1 MASHPR
7 RASAGVFAAR
17 WEDVRRSDREDRRR
31 APRGD
36 VSPPQSRLIL
46 RMNAV
51 KLTARERQLLQIL
64 GVLLIL
70 FVAIQVFR
78 EIWLAVAQVAD
89 VILIFIAAWALS
101 YLLAPVVG
109 RIEERTRIGRT
120 LGVIVVYAAMA
131 LVLVLVGVL
140 ALPPFIEQLNDL
152 VARGS
157 EYGERASQIVAGLQ
171 TSLERLGLRVDLTEF
186 YGSLPRRVGDLAAAY
201 AADIL
206 GVVPAIATEFFNV
219 TLVLIIAFL
228 ILIDGDTMW
237 HRFTRVLSPELQSE
251 AELFRQSTDRSFGGF
266 LRGSLVLGL
275 IYGIASLL
283 ILAPLGVPYAG
294 VLAFVSGLTM
304 IIPFFGPI
312 ISFLTVTF
320 LGAPDRLIPVFV
332 LVLVVQQILLNVIG
346 PRIMS
351 RSIGVHPIFVFLAL
365 LLGAKLAGFWGV
377 FLALPVAG
385 ILSTFA
391 RYYFELV
398 VGRRTRVQASALIEA
413 RAAGK

>member
-1 MASHPR
+1 
-7 RASAGVFAAR
+7 
-17 WEDVRRSDREDRRR
+17 
-31 APRGD
+31 
-36 VSPPQSRLIL
+36 
-46 RMNAV
+46 MNTV

-140 ALPPFIEQLNDL
+140 ALPPLIAQLNDL

-206 GVVPAIATEFFNV
+206 GVVSATAAVFFNV

-312 ISFLTVTF
+312 IAFIPVLTVTF

-398 VGRRTRVQASALIEA
+398 VGRRTRVQASALIEEREA

>member
-1 MASHPR
+1 MP
-7 RASAGVFAAR
+7 AAR
-17 WEDVRRSDREDRRR
+17 
-31 APRGD
+31 AD
-36 VSPPQSRLIL
+36 VSPPQCRLIF
-46 RMNAV
+46 RMSAV
-51 KLTARERQLLQIL
+51 NLSTRERQLLQIL
-64 GVLLIL
+64 GVLLIV
-70 FVAIQVFR
+70 FIAIQVFR

-89 VILIFIAAWALS
+89 VILIFVAAWALS
-101 YLLAPVVG
+101 YLLAPLVG
-109 RIEERTRIGRT
+109 RIDERAHIGRT
-120 LGVIVVYAAMA
+120 FAVILVYVAMA
-131 LVLVLVGVL
+131 LVLVLVGGL
-140 ALPPFIEQLNDL
+140 ALPPLIAQLNDL
-152 VARGS
+152 VARGP
-157 EYGERASQIVAGLQ
+157 EYGERASQIAVGLQ
-171 TSLERLGLRVDLTEF
+171 TSLERLGLHIDLTEF

-206 GVVPAIATEFFNV
+206 GVVSATAAVFFNV

-228 ILIDGDTMW
+228 MLIDGDTMW

-266 LRGSLVLGL
+266 IRGSLVLGL
-275 IYGIASLL
+275 IYGIATLL
-283 ILAPLGVPYAG
+283 ILAPLGVPYSG

-312 ISFLTVTF
+312 IAMIPVVAVTF

-332 LVLVVQQILLNVIG
+332 LVLLVQQVLLNIVG

-351 RSIGVHPIFVFLAL
+351 RSIGVHPILVFLAL

-398 VGRRTRVQASALIEA
+398 LGRRTRVQASGLIEDRET
-413 RAAGK
+413 RAAGQ